1 MFWSEFS
8 SSEETARA
16 GGAGGGGRQG
26 GVRDVYQRT
35 VSPNKTAYI
44 SPEVSDTSFVS
55 VISVFKSI
63 CFSD

>member
-8 SSEETARA
+8 SSEDTAR
-16 GGAGGGGRQG
+16 AGGGGRQG
-26 GVRDVYQRT
+26 GVRDVYQST